1 MTISREESKRM
12 KKMTLMLLLAGSILS
27 YANTA
32 DSVVIDKQ
40 VTGINKESL
49 ESREITNGTQ
59 EIKGNVN
66 IRSVNVSTE
75 QVKNQKQK
83 INLQDNKE
91 LEDELS
97 QGMEKSNLWKWIMGA
112 LTVVGVAIIL

>member
-1 MTISREESKRM
+1 M
-12 KKMTLMLLLAGSILS
+12 KKMTAMLLLAGSMLA

-32 DSVVIDKQ
+32 DPVVIDKQ
-40 VTGINKESL
+40 ITGVNKESL
-49 ESREITNGTQ
+49 ENREIKSGTQ
-59 EIKGNVN
+59 EIKGNV
-66 IRSVNVSTE
+66 SVKSVDVSTE

-83 INLQDNKE
+83 INLQNNKD

-97 QGMEKSNLWKWIMGA
+97 QGMDKKSNIWKWIMGA